1 MFFLSV
7 SRIPAVQMKR
17 PVPERGPK
25 EREREGERDRQTDRQ
40 AGRQAGRDRQAETD
54 RQTDRETDRQIE
66 TERQRQTEGDIQTDR
81 QTDRQTENKSL
92 LSLKSIRTKT
102 VRQTRKLLLTSV
114 SPAFRLRTVGL
125 TLSYLPLLSILFCAH
140 CVRMLQYLF
149 KFHQKQCLRVLHP
162 LFMNKLALKHNGSTT
177 GFSLM
182 LYVSISKLL
191 LSIQLLSCDSLC
203 LRLPGSYFS

>member
-1 MFFLSV
+1 MV
-7 SRIPAVQMKR
+7 
-17 PVPERGPK
+17 ENT
-25 EREREGERDRQTDRQ
+25 ERERGERDRERQ
-40 AGRQAGRDRQAETD
+40 RQRQRETETD

-162 LFMNKLALKHNGSTT
+162 LFMNKLALKYNGSTT

-191 LSIQLLSCDSLC
+191 LFIQLLSCGCLC